1 MQPGTNSD
9 TAEKPKKTRPTD
21 KKRCYSPEL
30 KLQVV
35 RETLAP
41 GASVSI
47 VARRH
52 DINANL
58 VFTWRKQFREG
69 GLGGVK
75 NSGFIPV
82 KVVDD
87 QTAMRAL
94 PAPRKL
100 GGESVK
106 AAGGN
111 TPGLIEIETAGGLKL
126 RIEGRV
132 DDRALRRVLAAIRR
146 LT

>member
-1 MQPGTNSD
+1 MLPTPGPD
-9 TAEKPKKTRPTD
+9 TTQRSEKARPSD
-21 KKRCYSPEL
+21 KKRRYSPEL

-58 VFTWRKQFREG
+58 VFTWRKQFRKG
-69 GLGGVK
+69 GLVGVGD
-75 NSGFIPV
+75 SGFIPV

-87 QTAMRAL
+87 RTALPGL
-94 PAPRKL
+94 PAP
-100 GGESVK
+100 EK
-106 AAGGN
+106 ANGMASRL
-111 TPGLIEIETAGGLKL
+111 TAGLIEIVMPGG
-126 RIEGRV
+126 IVVRV
-132 DDRALRRVLAAIRR
+132 YGHVDEKALRRVLTA
-146 LT
+146 LS